1 MAMRNADTRTAA
13 EQAAE
18 PHCAYCGQR
27 IDAAPTIER
36 FGEWFCSDAHAEQFV
51 EGVRAARIEVAARRD
66 TTDACGSLPPAGQ
79 RTWKDYVKRNACW
92 GAPLLLLLAIPL
104 FWSGGALAAAGGS
117 LLSLLAVLAC
127 PLGMYFMMRAMMPA
141 HRDGPNAGHANS
153 TRQESGKC
161 QESGAEHGRA

>member
-1 MAMRNADTRTAA
+1 MTNANTRTPT
-13 EQAAE
+13 EKTAE

-36 FGEWFCSDAHAEQFV
+36 FGERFCSKPHAEQFV
-51 EGVRAARIEVAARRD
+51 DGVRAARIETVARQN
-66 TTDACGSLPPAGQ
+66 DAVACSLTPAGR

-104 FWSGGALAAAGGS
+104 FWSGGAVAAAGGS

-127 PLGMYFMMRAMMPA
+127 PVGMYFMMRAMMPA
-141 HRDGPNAGHANS
+141 HREAAGQADS
-153 TRQESGKC
+153 TRQESGK
-161 QESGAEHGRA
+161 EDGRA